1 MVDQLIE
8 FLFIIVVGLT
18 CLGIYAILFLED
30 D

>member
-8 FLFIIVVGLT
+8 FLFIIVVGLI